1 MESLSNKQPMCLF
14 VLLTWR
20 TVAFDN
26 VFLSMLYLKQLY
38 IEKWRRGRHEA
49 ELQRKGVP
57 DYLCYLRNQT
67 WNSRHS
73 VYYAT
78 LLALISLKWQRL
90 LTLSIIFFSGTF
102 KKHQRHPKYVSLA
115 SAEKHWILS
124 AAPFI

>member
-1 MESLSNKQPMCLF
+1 MSGEKEKNGDADDTKLNCREKVCLIICGSLFSN
-14 VLLTWR
+14 
-20 TVAFDN
+20 
-26 VFLSMLYLKQLY
+26 SS
-38 IEKWRRGRHEA
+38 
-49 ELQRKGVP
+49 
-57 DYLCYLRNQT
+57 CYLRNQT